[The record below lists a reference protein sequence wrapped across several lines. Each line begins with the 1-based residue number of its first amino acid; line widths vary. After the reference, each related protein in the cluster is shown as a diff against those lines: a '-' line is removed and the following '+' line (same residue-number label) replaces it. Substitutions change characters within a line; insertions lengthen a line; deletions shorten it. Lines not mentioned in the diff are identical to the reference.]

1 LSAAATTDANQVYI
15 GLGSNI
21 EPEHNLRAAVEA
33 LRQRV
38 QVTALSSAWRSAP
51 VGSPGPDFLN
61 AAAELRTALDAAA
74 LKAEV
79 LRPIEEMLGR
89 VRTADPDAPRT
100 IDLDI
105 LVFNQQVMDPTIWLH
120 AHLALPLAEVSL
132 HLAEP
137 QSQRRLIEV
146 AEQLG
151 QQTDIHVQPDVLP

>member
-1 LSAAATTDANQVYI
+1 
-15 GLGSNI
+15 
-21 EPEHNLRAAVEA
+21 
-33 LRQRV
+33 
-38 QVTALSSAWRSAP
+38 

-79 LRPIEEMLGR
+79 LRPIEDALGR
-89 VRTADPDAPRT
+89 VRIGDPNAART

-120 AHLALPLAEVSL
+120 AHLALPLAEVGL

-137 QSQRRLIEV
+137 QSRRPLIEV

-151 QQTDIHVQPDVLP
+151 RQTDIQVQPGVFA